1 MNNLKHEID
10 SSNYDI
16 CPYCGGKM
24 VVRFEDKS
32 RLNSYDTAK
41 RYGFLYHP
49 FVYFTCRY
57 CKSRTPSIE
66 LEPIHLNMD
75 TIKKSMYEYIHVP
88 EEEEDYKND

>member
-16 CPYCGGKM
+16 CPYCGEKM
-24 VVRFEDKS
+24 VAF
-32 RLNSYDTAK
+32 AC
-41 RYGFLYHP
+41 G
-49 FVYFTCRY
+49 Y
-57 CKSRTPSIE
+57 CNSRTPSIE
-66 LEPIHLNMD
+66 LVPMHLNMD